1 MSEYEQEYIEFRIFL
16 IGEKGVGKK
25 SFINRLSKLHCT
37 KTLYPDKKLNKK
49 SEKVQSQNSVNEK
62 ESTREETLK
71 NRSLQNEEK
80 STVIDNEETPG
91 KLYNILKYKI
101 AFKPFYIKEADKL
114 TFDYIPKFED
124 DSDYEIE
131 KAKKISF
138 RLVKQEISD
147 CLIDTNLC
155 IPIKNLGNYKI
166 TIENLFV
173 FIFDLSN
180 FETFEAIMLYYSTIA
195 KKFHLDEA
203 NSGISGVLIGNK
215 IDKKLLFDLRQQKIF
230 STFLNKSGMNYY
242 EISTRP
248 YFTFEKFFEM
258 LFIDLYGKFRSH
270 FQSEEFN
277 NKLNVILSS
286 KPTFSQAERK
296 NVERKDNIPGPGTY
310 NLNLYSYNSK
320 KEIENALVNKKTK
333 FKTKIFST
341 KSGPIF
347 VREKY
352 ETSSNKDETNQ
363 KNNYFSKDMKECIDK
378 PKPGFSFGI
387 LQGVLN
393 LREKR
398 RDLKKEK
405 NEKIQKSLDE
415 YNSRIF
421 SSKKTLFRD
430 DNYFKEALKRKN
442 KYHQSEVEQKRA
454 KINKILQIHEKNLK
468 KQEIQKQILNNNIF
482 ENQRLH
488 LSKSASNIFDIR
500 TENNDNMNKKERYYE
515 VIYGNNRKHLEK
527 VLNVKKINNHS
538 ISPGPNSYDIRGNLL
553 NPKKG
558 FTILGKRK
566 DIIKAEECP
575 EFAKIKSE
583 FDIIAERKENKNI
596 HYGERFKPM
605 KKEENII
612 DPNYVKKWDN
622 YKLNLLYSERA
633 QNFRIFLE
641 ERKQRKKQQ
650 ENLLKDLKEQE
661 RQIEQYNKEILIKKG
676 YDDGEEYKPINY
688 KLVEEQ
694 SPSYT
699 LKGRNFVNGSYEA
712 KNRNILSNSINYVAN
727 EISCSSNPLPN
738 FNYPKPSMPAFS
750 FDKAKRFNIEF
761 NESDEEGNYR
771 IFPDGKFAPDDRIDF
786 SSKPSYSLLDP
797 RGVHMVRNNYP
808 GPGEYKIK
816 SFTDKIIEEGKRIN
830 QNRERL
836 NNSTQLNLDKKM

>member
-25 SFINRLSKLHCT
+25 SFINRLCKLRCT
-37 KTLYPDKKLNKK
+37 KTLYPDKKPNNNT
-49 SEKVQSQNSVNEK
+49 EKVQSQNSANEK
-62 ESTREETLK
+62 ESTKEETLK
-71 NRSLQNEEK
+71 NKSVPNEEK
-80 STVIDNEETPG
+80 SGMINNEETPG

-114 TFDYIPKFED
+114 KYDYIPKFED

-147 CLIDTNLC
+147 CLVNTNLC

-173 FIFDLSN
+173 FIFDLGN

-215 IDKKLLFDLRQQKIF
+215 TDKKLFFDLRQQKIF
-230 STFLNKSGMNYY
+230 STFLNQSGMNYY

-296 NVERKDNIPGPGTY
+296 NVERKDNTPGPGTY

-320 KEIENALVNKKTK
+320 KEIEDALVNKKTK
-333 FKTKIFST
+333 FKTKIFTT
-341 KSGPIF
+341 KSGPVF
-347 VREKY
+347 VKEKY
-352 ETSSNKDETNQ
+352 EISLNRSETNQ
-363 KNNYFSKDMKECIDK
+363 KSNFFSKDMKEFRDNSNL
-378 PKPGFSFGI
+378 GFSFGI

-405 NEKIQKSLDE
+405 SEEIQKSFDE

-421 SSKKTLFRD
+421 GSKKAPFHD

-442 KYHQSEVEQKRA
+442 QYHQSEVEQKRA

-488 LSKSASNIFDIR
+488 LSKSASDIFNIS
-500 TENNDNMNKKERYYE
+500 TENNDKMSQRERYYE
-515 VIYGNNRKHLEK
+515 VIYGNNKKHLEK
-527 VLNVKKINNHS
+527 MQNIKKSINHS
-538 ISPGPNSYDIRGNLL
+538 ISPGPNSYDVRGNLL

-566 DIIKAEECP
+566 EIIKNEGCP
-575 EFAKIKSE
+575 EFANVKSE

-596 HYGERFKPM
+596 HYSERFKPI
-605 KKEENII
+605 KKECNII
-612 DPNYVKKWDN
+612 DPNYAKKWDN

-633 QNFRIFLE
+633 QNFRMFLE

-650 ENLLKDLKEQE
+650 ENLLKGLKEKE
-661 RQIEQYNKEILIKKG
+661 RQIEQYNKELLIQKG

-688 KLVEEQ
+688 SLVETQ
-694 SPSYT
+694 SPAYT
-699 LKGRNFVNGSYEA
+699 LKGRNFVNVSFEP

-727 EISCSSNPLPN
+727 EISSSSNPLPN

-750 FDKAKRFNIEF
+750 FGKAKRFNIEL
-761 NESDEEGNYR
+761 NESDEQGKYR
-771 IFPDGKFAPDDRIDF
+771 IFSDGKFTPNPLGA
-786 SSKPSYSLLDP
+786 
-797 RGVHMVRNNYP
+797 HMVINNFP
-808 GPGEYKIK
+808 PENKTQ
-816 SFTDKIIEEGKRIN
+816 SFGDKITEEGNEIN
-830 QNRERL
+830 KNRESL
-836 NNSTQLNLDKKM
+836 NNNTQLNFGTKT